1 MAIKLDSKLVE
12 LTKESKKVRVKF
24 NASTLLIFSLKHFN
38 PKLTDTVYKVKA
50 PLKIENDNA
59 SFIYT
64 ESKLSSIDFE
74 SELPIADGIYKTT
87 DEFYF
92 QVIDGNINQNF
103 QLKDSEK
110 LPKWVNGA
118 KIQLRYIKVFFEECI
133 FKEEQMIEVHKMVIY
148 GHEYDLT
155 QEQYD
160 QIKDRTVMVSNECV
174 GNLTKMFEEKLA
186 NCTAKEREFINNN
199 AEDYKALYFKKPLCE
214 LVA

>member
-1 MAIKLDSKLVE
+1 MAIKLDSKPVE
-12 LTKESKKVRVKF
+12 ITKESKKVRVKF

-38 PKLTDTVYKVKA
+38 PKLTDAVYRAKA
-50 PLKIENDNA
+50 PLKVEDDSTSI
-59 SFIYT
+59 IYT

-74 SELPIADGIYKTT
+74 AELPITDGIYKTT

-92 QVIDGNINQNF
+92 QVIDGSINQNF

-110 LPKWVNGA
+110 LPKWVSGA
-118 KIQLRYIKVFFEECI
+118 RIQLRYIKVFFEDCI

-174 GNLTKMFEEKLA
+174 GNLKKMLDDKLA
-186 NCTAKEREFINNN
+186 NCTAKEREFINSN
-199 AEDYKALYFKKPLCE
+199 AADYQALYFKKPLCE